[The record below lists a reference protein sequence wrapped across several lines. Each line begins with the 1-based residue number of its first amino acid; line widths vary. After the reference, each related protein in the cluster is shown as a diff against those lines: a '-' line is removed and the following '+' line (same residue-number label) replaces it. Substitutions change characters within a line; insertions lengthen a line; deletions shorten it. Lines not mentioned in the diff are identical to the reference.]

1 MKKIMEEGLVIIVL
15 LALASCGFQPEV
27 TTKESSAQESSS
39 QVETENLQNDVAT
52 EVSRKNP
59 GLRNDF
65 QAGVSFCCQ
74 LC

>member
-39 QVETENLQNDVAT
+39 QVEKENLQNDVAT
-52 EVSRKNP
+52 DLVP
-59 GLRNDF
+59 
-65 QAGVSFCCQ
+65 
-74 LC
+74 